1 MIISKKVEFAASH
14 ICRSPRLSDA
24 ENERTYGLAAN
35 PQGHGHN
42 YVVEVAIQGE
52 PDPVTGMILDLKK
65 LKDVME
71 ERVLSVYDH
80 RFFNREVDTFAE
92 AVPTVENIAID
103 IWNRMEGRVAPGR
116 LFSVRVHETSELYA
130 EYRGET
136 E

>member
-1 MIISKKVEFAASH
+1 MIISKKIEFAASH

-71 ERVLSVYDH
+71 ERILSVYDH
-80 RFFNREVDTFAE
+80 RLLNREVDTFAE

-103 IWNRMEGRVAPGR
+103 IWNRMEGLVAPGR